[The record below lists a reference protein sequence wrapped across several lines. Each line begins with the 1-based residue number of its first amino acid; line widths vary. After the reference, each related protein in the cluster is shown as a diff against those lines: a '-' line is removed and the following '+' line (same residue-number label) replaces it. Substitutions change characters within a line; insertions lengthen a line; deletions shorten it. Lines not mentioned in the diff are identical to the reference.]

1 MISVKRN
8 GHVVVA
14 TLARLPVNAL
24 NGEIVARLEAV
35 VDEVTADKEIAML
48 RVRSDQKVFCAGAD
62 LALMHRCFSTLEGPD
77 AMLAF
82 VRRMQLFFQ
91 RIEMAPFLTL
101 AEIGG
106 AAVGGGMELALS
118 CDLRIAA
125 NEANLGLPEAQLG
138 LLPGAGGTQR
148 LARLCGIGVA
158 KRLILG
164 GQVVDGSEAARLEMV
179 QWACPREELAD
190 KAHALAIH
198 YAAIPRVTLA
208 ANKRCLAAISDPARD
223 GFAEELT
230 GTRDLYDYPETRRRV
245 SEFLN
250 RKKV

>member
-14 TLARLPVNAL
+14 TLARPPVNAL
-24 NGEIVARLEAV
+24 NGEIIVRLEAV
-35 VDEVTADKEIAML
+35 VDEVTADEEIAML
-48 RVRSDQKVFCAGAD
+48 HVRSDQKAFCAGAD
-62 LALMHRCFSTLEGPD
+62 LALMHQCFSTLEGPD

-82 VRRMQLFFQ
+82 VRRMQLLFQ
-91 RIEMAPFLTL
+91 RIEMAPFMTL

-106 AAVGGGMELALS
+106 AAVGGGMEMALA

-125 NEANLGLPEAQLG
+125 NEAKLGLPEAQLG

-164 GQVVDGSEAARLEMV
+164 GQVVDGSEAARLGMV
-179 QWACPREELAD
+179 QWACPREELRRQGAR
-190 KAHALAIH
+190 AGNPLC
-198 YAAIPRVTLA
+198 R
-208 ANKRCLAAISDPARD
+208 DPSGNARRQQ
-223 GFAEELT
+223 AV
-230 GTRDLYDYPETRRRV
+230 PRRRKR
-245 SEFLN
+245 SDARRL
-250 RKKV
+250 RRRTHWHSRPL